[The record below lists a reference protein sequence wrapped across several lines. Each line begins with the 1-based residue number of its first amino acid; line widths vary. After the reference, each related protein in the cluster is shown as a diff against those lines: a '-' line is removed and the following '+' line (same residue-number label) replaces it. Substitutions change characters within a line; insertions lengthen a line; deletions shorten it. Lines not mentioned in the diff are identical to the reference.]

1 MSGTSGS
8 AAIPGPAGPPGPQGP
23 PGDPAPAGPRVE
35 RATGVTDGSGNVT
48 LVWPAGAFT
57 APPTVTVALQGAAG
71 FRSHTITA
79 NSAASTT
86 VHVLGAP
93 VVSLLG
99 IQILAASIPA
109 SGVTVHAHAVAA

>member
-1 MSGTSGS
+1 MPTG
-8 AAIPGPAGPPGPQGP
+8 
-23 PGDPAPAGPRVE
+23 GDYTLPGPRVE
-35 RATGVTDGSGNVT
+35 RAVGVTDGSGNVT

-79 NSAASTT
+79 NSATSTT
-86 VHVLGAP
+86 VTVVGAP

-99 IQILAASIPA
+99 IQILAASVPA
-109 SGVTVHAHAVAA
+109 SGVTVHAHAVEAP